1 MNMRKSIEQ
10 IKKKIEKP
18 LREAGVV
25 RAGIFG
31 SYARG
36 EQKKNSDV
44 DILIEFDGSL
54 LDLVG
59 LEMQIKK
66 ILKKKIDLLTYGGIN
81 HLLRKRILAEEV
93 RIL

>member
-1 MNMRKSIEQ
+1 MDNLEK
-10 IKKKIEKP
+10 IKKKVVKV
-18 LREAGVV
+18 LRKNKVT

-36 EQKKNSDV
+36 EEKENSDV

-59 LEMQIKK
+59 LEMEIKK
-66 ILKKKIDLLTYGGIN
+66 ILKKKVDLLTYRSISPY
-81 HLLRKRILAEEV
+81 LRERILSEEV
-93 RIL
+93 KII

>member
-1 MNMRKSIEQ
+1 MNKE
-10 IKKKIEKP
+10 IKKIKPKIIKV
-18 LREAGVV
+18 LKKHNVA

-36 EQKKNSDV
+36 EQTKKSDI

-59 LEMQIKK
+59 LEMELKSQ
-66 ILKKKIDLLTYGGIN
+66 LKKKVDLLTYNGIN
-81 HLLRKRILAEEV
+81 HLLKKRIMQEEV
-93 RIL
+93 RII

>member
-1 MNMRKSIEQ
+1 MKKEIAEIKRKIAPVL
-10 IKKKIEKP
+10 K
-18 LREAGVV
+18 RNGVK

-36 EQKKNSDV
+36 EQKKNSDI

-59 LEMQIKK
+59 IEMEMNPRKK
-66 ILKKKIDLLTYGGIN
+66 TLVFIEDIF
-81 HLLRKRILAEEV
+81 A
-93 RIL
+93 

>member
-1 MNMRKSIEQ
+1 MKKEIAEIKRKIAPVL
-10 IKKKIEKP
+10 K
-18 LREAGVV
+18 RNGVK

-36 EQKKNSDV
+36 EQKKNSDI

-59 LEMQIKK
+59 IEMEMKK
-66 ILKKKIDLLTYGGIN
+66 ILKRKIDLLTYNGIN
-81 HLLRKRILAEEV
+81 HLLRKRILEEEV
-93 RIL
+93 KIL

>member
-1 MNMRKSIEQ
+1 MRKSIEQ